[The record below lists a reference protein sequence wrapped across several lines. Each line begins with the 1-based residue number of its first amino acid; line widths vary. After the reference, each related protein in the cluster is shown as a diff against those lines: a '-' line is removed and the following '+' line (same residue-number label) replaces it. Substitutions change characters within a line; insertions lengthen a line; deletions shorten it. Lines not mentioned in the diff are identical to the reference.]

1 MIRQPLAFFDASRW
15 VAALLVVT
23 HHARHLIL
31 TDYPNVAHPT
41 RALQALYFMTGF
53 GHEAVVVFFVISG
66 FLVGG
71 MTLDKWRR
79 DGANSRDYLSARV
92 ARIYVVL
99 LPALAVSMLLDLI
112 GATWVDASQL
122 YSHAEKYHTFSLL
135 GVINERL
142 SPATLLGNVFML
154 QNIAV
159 PVLGSNGPLW
169 SLAYEWWYYCIFYLA
184 AILIFEPTRA
194 HWVAC
199 TVSLAGLALLLPSA
213 LFMLGV
219 FWLLG
224 VLLHHTVRAGRRV
237 LHPALG
243 LLLFLGAMF
252 WSRLHHLDIPGRPD
266 SLLASFRRDLIV
278 ALGYSA
284 LACSMVDM
292 RLPLQKVH
300 HALADFSYSTYL
312 VHFPMLIFS
321 AACLNQAFGV
331 EIVRQPDVGGLVYLA
346 ALTLFLYIYAY
357 GFSLLTERRTDAARN
372 WLRNRLPRRV
382 GWESP

>member
-1 MIRQPLAFFDASRW
+1 MTRQPLAFFDVSRW
-15 VAALLVVT
+15 VAALLVVI
-23 HHARHLIL
+23 HHTRHLIL
-31 TDYPNVAHPT
+31 TDYPNVEHPT
-41 RALQALYFMTGF
+41 RPLQALYFVTGF
-53 GHEAVVVFFVISG
+53 GHEAVIVFFVISG

-79 DGANSRDYLSARV
+79 HGANSWDYISARV
-92 ARIYVVL
+92 ARVYTVL

-112 GATWVDASQL
+112 GATWLDASQL

-142 SPATLLGNVFML
+142 SVTTLLGNVFML
-154 QNIAV
+154 QNIFV

-169 SLAYEWWYYCIFYLA
+169 SLAYEWWYYCLFYFA
-184 AILIFEPTRA
+184 AILIVEPTRT

-199 TVSLAGLALLLPSA
+199 TVSLAGLVLLLPTA
-213 LFMLGV
+213 LFLLGA

-224 VLLHHTVRAGRRV
+224 MLLHYMVRRGRRV

-243 LLLFLGAMF
+243 LLLFLIAMY
-252 WSRLHHLDIPGRPD
+252 WSRLHHLDIPGQPD

-284 LACSMVDM
+284 LACSMVNT
-292 RLPLQKVH
+292 RFSLPRIHQS
-300 HALADFSYSTYL
+300 LADFSYSTYL
-312 VHFPMLIFS
+312 VHFPMLIFT
-321 AACLNQAFGV
+321 AAYLNQAFGIA
-331 EIVRQPDVGGLVYLA
+331 IVRQPGFYGLAYL
-346 ALTLFLYIYAY
+346 TGITVFLCVYAY
-357 GFSLLTERRTDAARN
+357 GFSLLTERRTGATRD
-372 WLRNRLPRRV
+372 WFKSKLPRRV